1 MTQEDGKRKKGE
13 GGKKSHKVMSKTI
26 ELARNMSSLNMS
38 HDKIMELVIT
48 SKIISTDFLGT
59 SEEQCS
65 DGQFLARHEEKL
77 CSQLSNLTAFAVDE
91 MKRNTNMTVIGDL
104 DDQSNLTSRLKET
117 TIEDISIGFKVF
129 AALVFCPDPVH
140 LENLKPYKFIFDLLT
155 TQSLPTIV
163 RTIVTAIEQ
172 DDNNVEFSKF
182 YDNLDQMLELQYQ
195 YVRAAFSSPGH
206 LEEVLNKGWSHL
218 RGKTAKQGMNI
229 KCSK

>member
-1 MTQEDGKRKKGE
+1 
-13 GGKKSHKVMSKTI
+13 
-26 ELARNMSSLNMS
+26 
-38 HDKIMELVIT
+38 
-48 SKIISTDFLGT
+48 
-59 SEEQCS
+59 
-65 DGQFLARHEEKL
+65 
-77 CSQLSNLTAFAVDE
+77 
-91 MKRNTNMTVIGDL
+91 MTVIGDL
-104 DDQSNLTSRLKET
+104 DDQSNLTSRPKET

-195 YVRAAFSSPGH
+195 HVRAAFSSPGH